1 MLKEQR
7 SFLLGLVSYIVIFS
21 FLLIT
26 HFYYQDLSGRLSQ
39 FWFVFLCFSL
49 CWILLA
55 FLREKNDSYYIK
67 NSILIMEIYLILLM
81 LIKPGLNFTHWEFII
96 RYLSAVWIF
105 LSIFDYDQTARIVK
119 IIISSIVFIFMSSLQ
134 FLMIYRLAPNEE
146 EFVKQQSPIVY
157 FLTTNSNNNEYF
169 EIKLTSKYDKKLWNT
184 KENFSTILR
193 LNEESIIS
201 YYQSNDSWN
210 KLEDQNLLIIQDQK
224 GNFYRI
230 FPQSQIAIYPH
241 WNNITLTNQIWKYS
255 TMNINTNETSLLS
268 LSTDYIKKKNDFFIK
283 KLPYLFQSNKKLQKL
298 SYHYTKLIAK
308 ILPFY
313 QENSKIADSYY
324 SLFFVNNSWNIL
336 QTIKQKNPDLI
347 YHFTQNQILWKTQ
360 LFSFF
365 NLKFL
370 NFFKRFSQ

>member
-134 FLMIYRLAPNEE
+134 FLMIYSVAPNEE

-201 YYQSNDSWN
+201 YYQSNDSWK

-255 TMNINTNETSLLS
+255 TMNINTNESSLLS

>member
-67 NSILIMEIYLILLM
+67 NSILIIEIYLILLM

-134 FLMIYRLAPNEE
+134 FLMIYSVAPNEE

-201 YYQSNDSWN
+201 YYQSNDSWK

>member
-67 NSILIMEIYLILLM
+67 NSILIIEIYLILLM

-134 FLMIYRLAPNEE
+134 FLMIYSVAPNEE

>member
-67 NSILIMEIYLILLM
+67 NSILIIEIYLILLM

-134 FLMIYRLAPNEE
+134 FLMIYSVAPNEE

-201 YYQSNDSWN
+201 YYQSNDSWK

-255 TMNINTNETSLLS
+255 TMNINTNENSLLS

-324 SLFFVNNSWNIL
+324 SLFFVNNSWNIW
-336 QTIKQKNPDLI
+336 QSIKQKNPDLI

>member
-67 NSILIMEIYLILLM
+67 NSILIIEIYLILLM

-201 YYQSNDSWN
+201 YYQSNDSWK

>member
-67 NSILIMEIYLILLM
+67 NSILIIEIYLILLM

-134 FLMIYRLAPNEE
+134 FLMIYSVAPNEE

-201 YYQSNDSWN
+201 YYQSNDSWK

-255 TMNINTNETSLLS
+255 TMNINTNESSLLS

>member
-67 NSILIMEIYLILLM
+67 NSILIIEIYLILLM

-134 FLMIYRLAPNEE
+134 FLMIYSVAPNEE

-255 TMNINTNETSLLS
+255 TMNINTNENSLLS

-365 NLKFL
+365 NSKFL

>member
-134 FLMIYRLAPNEE
+134 FLMIYSVAPNEE

-201 YYQSNDSWN
+201 YYQSNDSWK

>member
-67 NSILIMEIYLILLM
+67 NSILIIEIYLILLM

-255 TMNINTNETSLLS
+255 TMNINTNENSLLS

-324 SLFFVNNSWNIL
+324 SLFFVNNSWNIW
-336 QTIKQKNPDLI
+336 QSIKQKNPDLI

>member
-119 IIISSIVFIFMSSLQ
+119 IIISWIVFIFMSSLQ
-134 FLMIYRLAPNEE
+134 FLMIYRVAPNEE

-201 YYQSNDSWN
+201 YYQSNDSWK

-255 TMNINTNETSLLS
+255 TMNINTNESSLLS

-324 SLFFVNNSWNIL
+324 SLFFVNNSWNIW

-360 LFSFF
+360 LFLFF